1 MLKKSLVILLTLLIT
16 LSFCSVAHAAQNT
29 AINNDEKG
37 EDQVLWTY
45 IWVVT
50 NWMDINAYGQASM
63 ASTIRAYDGVERVMM
78 NNSLQ
83 KLAED
88 GTWTTV
94 KRWSNTYYDNEGS
107 WMQTWYV
114 MSGYNYRLR
123 TYFYAFDGLESESTT
138 LNSGT
143 VYY

>member
-16 LSFCSVAHAAQNT
+16 LSFCNVAYAAPDT
-29 AINNDEKG
+29 EKSIKEEEG
-37 EDQVLWTY
+37 EYQVLWTY
-45 IWVVT
+45 ICIVT

-63 ASTIRAYDGVERVMM
+63 ASTILAYDGVERVMM
-78 NNSLQ
+78 NNYLQ
-83 KLAED
+83 RLVD

-94 KRWSNTYYDNEGS
+94 KRWSNTYYDSEGS

-114 MSGYNYRLR
+114 TSGYNYRLR
-123 TYFYAFDGLESESTT
+123 TYFYAFDGLASESTT